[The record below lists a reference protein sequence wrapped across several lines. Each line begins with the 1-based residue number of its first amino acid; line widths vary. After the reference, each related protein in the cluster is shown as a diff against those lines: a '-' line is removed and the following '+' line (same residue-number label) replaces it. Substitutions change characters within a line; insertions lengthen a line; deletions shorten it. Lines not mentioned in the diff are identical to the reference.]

1 MKIKTKSPKIKTKSP
16 KIKKNI
22 CENCKLQN
30 SCGDLPGFCQLIY
43 YVPIIVVVAGLAY
56 LLINMEL

>member
-1 MKIKTKSPKIKTKSP
+1 MKIKTNSP
-16 KIKKNI
+16 KIKKKI

-56 LLINMEL
+56 LLITMQL